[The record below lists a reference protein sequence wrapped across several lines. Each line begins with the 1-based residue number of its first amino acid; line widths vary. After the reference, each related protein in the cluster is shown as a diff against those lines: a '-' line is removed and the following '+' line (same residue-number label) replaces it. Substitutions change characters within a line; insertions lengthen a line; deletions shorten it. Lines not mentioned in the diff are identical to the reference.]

1 MRAADAATLKLKGI
15 SSIEL
20 MEMAS
25 LAFVDAFI
33 AEFPNH
39 QTTISIICGQGNNG
53 GDGLAIARLLKQK
66 NYNDI
71 DVYLIKFFEK
81 ESDDY
86 SYNLARLTDENI
98 LIKEINE
105 PDNIKAIKSDVVI
118 DGILGSGLNQPL
130 AGKYQEL
137 AKRINSLRTKVVAI
151 DIPTGFNG
159 EGVIA
164 DEYMGVMADLVICF
178 QQPKINFF
186 FPESANAMGRFI
198 VAHIGLD
205 EDFIEQQISSWKLVT
220 AVDAANLI
228 KPRAN
233 FTHKG
238 TYGHA
243 LIIAGNT
250 TTMGAALLA
259 ANACLH
265 TGAGLTTVCL
275 PQSGLVALNTAL
287 PEVMALI
294 RFEDLK
300 TENFEKYNAIAIGPG
315 LGLEQANQQL
325 LAQIIDLKKPLLID
339 ADALTILSNRED
351 LFGKI
356 PAGSIL
362 TPHLKEFDRLFGAH
376 KNWWER
382 VATASSK
389 AKELQVI
396 IVLKNQYTFICV
408 PSGEVYINPTGN
420 PSMASGGMG
429 DVLTGMITALLSQSY
444 TAVKAVILGVYL
456 HGKAGDDLAKNSFVV
471 TASALANQISKTM
484 KNLSL
489 NKEEA
494 FAFTAQ
500 IKSCK

>member
-1 MRAADAATLKLKGI
+1 MRAADASTIKLKGI

-25 LAFVDAFI
+25 LAFVNAFI

-53 GDGLAIARLLKQK
+53 GDGLAIARLLKQQ

-71 DVYLIKFFEK
+71 QVYLVKFSEK
-81 ESDDY
+81 ESEDY
-86 SYNLARLTDENI
+86 GYNLARLIDENI
-98 LIKEINE
+98 LIKEITE
-105 PDNIKAIKSDVVI
+105 PDDINAIKSDVVI

-130 AGKYQEL
+130 AGNYQEL
-137 AKRINSLRTKVVAI
+137 AERINSLNTKVVAI

-164 DEYMGVMADLVICF
+164 DEYIGVKADVVICF
-178 QQPKINFF
+178 QRPKINFF
-186 FPESANAMGRFI
+186 LPESAKAMGRFI
-198 VAHIGLD
+198 VVDIGLD
-205 EDFIEQQISSWKLVT
+205 EDFIEQQISVWKLVT

-243 LIIAGNT
+243 LILAGNT

-287 PEVMALI
+287 PEVMVLI
-294 RFEDLK
+294 RTENLT

-315 LGLEQANQQL
+315 LGLEQANQEL
-325 LAQIIDLKKPLLID
+325 LAQIIELKMPLLID

-351 LFGKI
+351 LFDKI

-362 TPHLKEFDRLFGAH
+362 TPHLKEFDRLFGTH

-382 VATASSK
+382 VETASTK

-429 DVLTGMITALLSQSY
+429 DVLSGIITALLAQNY
-444 TAVKAVILGVYL
+444 TAEQSAILGVYL
-456 HGKAGDDLAKNSFVV
+456 HGKAGDDLAKNSYVV
-471 TASALANQISKTM
+471 TASALATQISKTM
-484 KNLSL
+484 KKLLLKSKKCLLLSP
-489 NKEEA
+489 K
-494 FAFTAQ
+494 
-500 IKSCK
+500 